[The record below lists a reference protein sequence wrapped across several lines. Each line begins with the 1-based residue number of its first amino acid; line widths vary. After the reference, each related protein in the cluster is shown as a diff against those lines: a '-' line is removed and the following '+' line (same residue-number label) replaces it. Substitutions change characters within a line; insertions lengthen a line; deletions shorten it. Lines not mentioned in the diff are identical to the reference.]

1 VETAAAQYLS
11 DLDDIA
17 SMDVRCAYYDVD
29 ELVQHVFSR
38 TKGGDPRDYYYRQFQ
53 QERTWTPWQKV
64 SLDIKGDHLLAFKRN
79 SRLCLA
85 WPTFTQTPDSNAT
98 FPVPTTSSGG
108 STSAPTSQWQ
118 IQLAV
123 SERSGNT
130 WKKKTVSQDVLLYP
144 TDGSFISDLPDAD
157 SFLFFVWS
165 IGSNQAINVFYGN
178 EFIGAFNLTGC
189 KGYPEASAADTVPD
203 VAILPVFANSTLQ
216 AECFVYNGFDN
227 LRLKLTGLEIR
238 SIFDALNFDPILEK
252 VVGNWIVTY
261 PLQMSLL
268 DWVIVILEIYLSSQ
282 EDARRESRI
291 ILPLGTAMPYFYGDT
306 AHTFVIIPGLYQ
318 GRKESS
324 TATPIA
330 TFSDIYT
337 LLENILLLLSKYL
350 TLYQQDPTHNLQNLL
365 KQLIQDPKY
374 IAIVAELKTWIGSV
388 PGLQFKTFY
397 HPLIVSQFSEFK
409 SGSSNV
415 NPGIFAVCS

>member
-108 STSAPTSQWQ
+108 STSTPTSQWQ

-123 SERSGNT
+123 SERSGNV

-144 TDGSFISDLPDAD
+144 PDGTFISDLPDAD

-165 IGSNQAINVFYGN
+165 IGSNQAINVFYGE

-189 KGYPEASAADTVPD
+189 KGYPEASAVDSVPD
-203 VAILPVFANSTLQ
+203 VTILPDFANSILQ
-216 AECFVYNGFDN
+216 AECFVYNGSDN
-227 LRLKLTGLEIR
+227 SRRFSSKLKGLQIR
-238 SIFDALNFDPILEK
+238 SIFDAFNFDPILREI
-252 VVGNWIVTY
+252 VGNWIVTY

-268 DWVIVILEIYLSSQ
+268 DWVIVILEIYLSFQ
-282 EDARRESRI
+282 GETRRESQI

-306 AHTFVIIPGLYQ
+306 AHTFVIIPSLYQ
-318 GRKESS
+318 VSDNSS
-324 TATPIA
+324 TATPIT

-337 LLENILLLLSKYL
+337 LLENMILLLSKYL
-350 TLYQQDPTHNLQNLL
+350 SLYQQDPTHNLQNLL
-365 KQLIQDPKY
+365 KQLVQDPKY
-374 IAIVAELKTWIGSV
+374 IAIVAELNTWIV
-388 PGLQFKTFY
+388 LQPGLQFKTFY

-409 SGSSNV
+409 
-415 NPGIFAVCS
+415 PG